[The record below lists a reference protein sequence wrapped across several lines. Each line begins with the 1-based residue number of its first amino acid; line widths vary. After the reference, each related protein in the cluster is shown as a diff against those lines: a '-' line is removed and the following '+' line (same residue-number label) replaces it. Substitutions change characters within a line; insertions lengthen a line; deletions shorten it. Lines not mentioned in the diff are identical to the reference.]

1 MADYNRNRSNNA
13 SDDNWNQNQDR
24 NSRNADHNQ
33 SNYSNSNYN
42 QESDWRNMDRN
53 RQSNYGSTS
62 YGNTSAGTHDN
73 TGAYGGGGYG
83 MYPDDYNKTSN
94 RNMGGDYNTNYGNNY
109 RRQDWGR
116 ANVDSGMGYNDYDRN
131 YNDYDRGSRNR
142 NGYSEGYGYAGD
154 YNTGYYGTGNMNYN
168 RNSDDWQR
176 TSDQRNRHENNYRNT
191 IMGRNDRD
199 WWDRTKDEVSSWF
212 GDDDA
217 ERRRRRDEMKAS
229 GGYRGRGPK
238 DYHRSEDRIRED
250 VCDRLT
256 DDDMLDATNI
266 QVQIQGDNVILSGTV
281 HNREQK
287 RRAEDVAESIS
298 GVRDV
303 ENRIRVDHNDNSSS
317 SYSERSDQSGT
328 TNEVIRSE
336 RKGKNNP

>member
-1 MADYNRNRSNNA
+1 MTDYNRNRSNHA
-13 SDDNWNQNQDR
+13 SDDNWNQNRDR
-24 NSRNADHNQ
+24 NSRHTDYNQ

-42 QESDWRNMDRN
+42 QESDWRNMDRD

-62 YGNTSAGTHDN
+62 YGNSAGSYDN

-83 MYPDDYNKTSN
+83 MYPDDYNQASN
-94 RNMGGDYNTNYGNNY
+94 RNMGGDYNTGLGNY

-131 YNDYDRGSRNR
+131 YNDYETDYRNR
-142 NGYSEGYGYAGD
+142 SGYSEGYGYAGD

-168 RNSDDWQR
+168 RGRTDWQGR
-176 TSDQRNRHENNYRNT
+176 PGQGNRQDSNYRNAAR
-191 IMGRNDRD
+191 GRNDRD

-217 ERRRRRDEMKAS
+217 ERRRRTDRMNTG

-266 QVQIQGDNVILSGTV
+266 QVQIEGDNVILSGTV

-303 ENRIRVDHNDNSSS
+303 ENRIRVDHNDHYGSNSGKSG
-317 SYSERSDQSGT
+317 QSGT
-328 TNEVIRSE
+328 TNEIIRNE

>member
-1 MADYNRNRSNNA
+1 
-13 SDDNWNQNQDR
+13 
-24 NSRNADHNQ
+24 
-33 SNYSNSNYN
+33 
-42 QESDWRNMDRN
+42 
-53 RQSNYGSTS
+53 
-62 YGNTSAGTHDN
+62 
-73 TGAYGGGGYG
+73 
-83 MYPDDYNKTSN
+83 MYPDDYNQTSN
-94 RNMGGDYNTNYGNNY
+94 RNMGGNYNANY
-109 RRQDWGR
+109 RREDWGR
-116 ANVDSGMGYNDYDRN
+116 ANVDSGMGYHDYDRN
-131 YNDYDRGSRNR
+131 YDDYARNYRNR
-142 NGYSEGYGYAGD
+142 NRYSEGYGYAGD
-154 YNTGYYGTGNMNYN
+154 YNTGYYGTGNMNYEN
-168 RNSDDWQR
+168 RGSDDWQR
-176 TSDQRNRHENNYRNT
+176 SSRQRNRHDSNYGNAGG
-191 IMGRNDRD
+191 GRNDRD

-217 ERRRRRDEMKAS
+217 ERRRNRDHMNTG

-287 RRAEDVAESIS
+287 RRAEDLAESIS

-303 ENRIRVDHNDNSSS
+303 ENRIRVHQNESYGSNSS
-317 SYSERSDQSGT
+317 ERPEQTGT
-328 TNEVIRSE
+328 TNEIIRNE